1 MLKVVHLGTGQPAG
15 TCHLSA
21 GLRTQE
27 SLARS
32 GTTEVTGSASVE
44 NLVKMKANM
53 TEQMTYESQVM
64 SHKL

>member
-32 GTTEVTGSASVE
+32 GMTEVMGSPSVE
-44 NLVKMKANM
+44 HLVKMKANM
-53 TEQMTYESQVM
+53 IKQMNLLVISYES
-64 SHKL
+64 